1 MTPRP
6 RTPSGGGN
14 SGSGTTHGNGGT
26 TTTGRPSQVHGTI
39 DASAGVTSAHTA
51 IETVAHQGRAGGGD
65 SSGQSTTAAT
75 ATTPTTAELQQNLD
89 PTPRPGET
97 PEQAADRVDAAQSE
111 LALREATATY
121 NALGENPPRL
131 NLDQND
137 TAHSGDGAH
146 TVERHGP
153 DIPLERNSV
162 PAGDRTIEGRIYGDP
177 PWGNAQNWSYKW
189 SDASTMNRTVNDYVA
204 ANWDTIR
211 SDLALNGEHSA
222 TFDAG
227 HRTGEGFYNEGMH
240 GTGPRDAH
248 YTQTS
253 YATVR
258 LRLIPGDPP
267 TFFVVTAF
275 PSGLP

>member
-6 RTPSGGGN
+6 RTPGSGN
-14 SGSGTTHGNGGT
+14 SGGSGTTHGNGSTT

-39 DASAGVTSAHTA
+39 DASTGVTSAHTA

-65 SSGQSTTAAT
+65 GSGQSTTA
-75 ATTPTTAELQQNLD
+75 TTPSTADLQRDLD

-137 TAHSGDGAH
+137 TAHTGDGAH
-146 TVERHGP
+146 TIERHGP

-162 PAGDRTIEGRIYGDP
+162 PPGDRTIEGRIYGDP

-211 SDLALNGEHSA
+211 SDLALNGEHSV

-248 YTQTS
+248 YSQTS

-258 LRLIPGDPP
+258 LRLLPGDPP